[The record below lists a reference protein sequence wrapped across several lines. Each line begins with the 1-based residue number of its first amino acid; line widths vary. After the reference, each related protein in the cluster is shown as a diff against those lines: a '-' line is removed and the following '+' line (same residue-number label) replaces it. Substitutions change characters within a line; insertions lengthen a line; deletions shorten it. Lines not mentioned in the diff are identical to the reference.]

1 MTTPTTEAA
10 EEAVEAP
17 SEAAKPEDAKG
28 LRKQLADAHKTI
40 ADQRTDLL
48 EPAYQ
53 KLGLNPETGL
63 GKAIAKEY
71 DGAASFE
78 ALAEFAQTEYGHVGP
93 EVEPDAHPQ
102 ATEIHTETDK
112 LEKVAGA
119 ATSVVPPT
127 QGTQLQKAEADG
139 DYQATLS
146 IKGQQL
152 ADMLKP

>member
-1 MTTPTTEAA
+1 MTVPAPEAT

-28 LRKQLADAHKTI
+28 LRKQLNEAHETI
-40 ADQRTDLL
+40 ASQRTDLL
-48 EPAYQ
+48 TPAYQ

-71 DGAASFE
+71 NGPASFD

-93 EVEPDAHPQ
+93 ELDPDLHPQ
-102 ATEIHTETDK
+102 ATEIHAETDK
-112 LEKVAGA
+112 LEQVAGA

-127 QGTQLQKAEADG
+127 KGDQLQKAEADG
-139 DYQATLS
+139 DYGSTLA